1 MAIALTEEI
10 REHVNGALEA
20 GNPMIV
26 ASVDS
31 AGRPRLSFR
40 GSTQV
45 FSANQLCFWARNV
58 EGSTLDSIGANPNV
72 ALMYRHPAQR
82 AMLQFTGRARVV
94 EGAERERVYYFA
106 PEFEQK
112 ADPERKGVAVVVDLD
127 KVEGTLGLDADGK
140 RRGVSMQR

>member
-1 MAIALTEEI
+1 MAIELTEEI

-20 GNPMIV
+20 GNPMIL

-45 FSANQLCFWARNV
+45 FSANQLGFWARNV

-94 EGAERERVYYFA
+94 EGAERERA
-106 PEFEQK
+106 RMISLLSSSKRPTRG
-112 ADPERKGVAVVVDLD
+112 ERAWPWSLTSTRSKGP
-127 KVEGTLGLDADGK
+127 
-140 RRGVSMQR
+140 